1 MNVTIG
7 ELRSTLE
14 KTKIVQE
21 EEEQAHQ
28 DEIESLNNTVVSL
41 QQQIQISK
49 ENHEKDLKI
58 CKICRGKS
66 KVGFLESSEIQ
77 VNLDN
82 NDSGLVKII
91 NDTKTKMTS
100 EIDKRNREIELLK
113 TKISELTE
121 ALCTCEERAANLQ
134 EAVALYSN
142 SISVLEQSRN
152 EAKCQIDNQKV
163 TIGNLQWA
171 LVDAKTDIDSLRK
184 KNEEHVATNQ
194 MLMEDIEDESEFYRK
209 MAENLHKDYEKLQ
222 NLNFNLEVEH
232 CDSLQDVDSMEH
244 QMNKIKLLLRLKEE
258 QLKKLAKQK
267 KCYEEVIGHFKKEM
281 GMMAQQLGDLQQV
294 LTLSNETAHQESAKI
309 MKAYQE
315 VQSQNELLCS
325 KLSVSEQKEQLHE
338 SKIAELQLLINNKE
352 VELSKH
358 NDTISNIQ
366 KTLNDS
372 IRSNED
378 LQKTVKC
385 LNETVNNLQCD
396 MKQYEEENCASKR
409 SCQQFELQIGTYCDK
424 LENLKRSLEEK
435 TAESLKLEMAYNN
448 EKRQLQTVQRQLH
461 ETEKLVQQS
470 QNSLVETLDEYKQ
483 KLTDSDENNA
493 RLCIECDNLQSQISN
508 LTRKE
513 AVKDLEIK
521 RYRKIV
527 GDLKSTMM
535 ELNTELN
542 KNLAQKE
549 LKGCKMPNCR
559 KRIDKDDPKSMDVCL
574 TCPCE
579 VEFYQ
584 KMVENLKN
592 ALTDL
597 KTQLKDAQDQNQLLA
612 DQLQQKDA
620 QMLDLKQSKDNLNQK
635 LAQLQSENKK
645 IDQLEKELD
654 RLGQEL
660 QTRSMQLTDVKKSA
674 NEINSSNCVQLAC
687 AQEEISHLKNEL
699 SNYLNKQYL
708 LKKEND
714 QLQSELTQLNCTL
727 CCCNDKIKTMKDQ
740 IDQNLFKIKNLCAEK
755 EALMRKNREL
765 INELRSRDNVT
776 ADKQKREIQ
785 GPIPPLPP
793 IENRPTKCKCRANR
807 QACCAAKKAPTC
819 ASPCSLGSQGRGGA
833 TSFYEDSPRSSPDFG
848 LGSEWYSTNFQTQTD
863 SELDSDEDYCVNALE
878 QLTDQMRQSNRTWTD
893 GKCCSNVDR
902 RTSKHK

>member
-1 MNVTIG
+1 MKERVELRKRNKSFEKKTKILCKEKEDIMCKCANLKEKNKQLENEIEKTKSQLELAINESSSYREKLRKYKEENRKSIEEIASLNKENYSLSYSISVLRDRSEYTSNFTNEEISKMNVTIG

-134 EAVALYSN
+134 EA
-142 SISVLEQSRN
+142 
-152 EAKCQIDNQKV
+152 
-163 TIGNLQWA
+163 
-171 LVDAKTDIDSLRK
+171 
-184 KNEEHVATNQ
+184 
-194 MLMEDIEDESEFYRK
+194 
-209 MAENLHKDYEKLQ
+209 
-222 NLNFNLEVEH
+222 
-232 CDSLQDVDSMEH
+232 
-244 QMNKIKLLLRLKEE
+244 E